1 MGAMQR
7 KVLLAV
13 VAAAGLI
20 VARGAYSAQK
30 NGAPQATDTQIDRGR
45 YLAEEVARCSECHT
59 PRDAQNNLE
68 HDRWLQGAPIWITP
82 VRHDSNWAE
91 RAPALAGLPGYTDQQ
106 AEQVLEKGIGPN
118 GAALRLPMH
127 TYHLK
132 PDDAR
137 AIIAYLRS
145 LPRGSDE

>member
-7 KVLLAV
+7 KILLAI

-20 VARGAYSAQK
+20 VARGAFSAQR
-30 NGAPQATDTQIDRGR
+30 GVVPQANDTQIDRGR

-59 PRDAQNNLE
+59 PRDMQNNLE
-68 HDRWLQGAPIWITP
+68 RDRWLQGAPTWITS
-82 VRHDSNWAE
+82 VRPDSNWAE
-91 RAPALAGLPGYTDQQ
+91 RAPALAGMPGYTDAQ

-118 GAALRLPMH
+118 GSALRLPMH

-132 PDDAR
+132 QDDAR